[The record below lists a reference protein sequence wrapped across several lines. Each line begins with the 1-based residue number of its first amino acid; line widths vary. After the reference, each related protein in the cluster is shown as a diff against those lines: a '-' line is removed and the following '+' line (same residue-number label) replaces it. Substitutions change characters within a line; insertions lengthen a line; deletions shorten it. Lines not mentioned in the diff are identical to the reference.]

1 MSDLHA
7 LSREVQSVLAEK
19 GSFPFSFTLSESEKQ
34 ELNTE
39 GSDFSLFRTVFNRS
53 IAVTTIPD
61 GRKGSASGNDLSPE
75 GIRKAVSD
83 AVSGAESALSDEANI
98 IAEKEAP
105 EVFRNGSE
113 VPDMEK
119 FYSRLSELLDEIR
132 SSYPKI
138 RILQLIADH
147 TKTHSLYL
155 NSNGTQ
161 FENFDGVYHVMLE
174 FSANDG
180 DKNTG
185 IADAFIATNDLS
197 SPLISQG
204 SLARHL
210 ADAEKSL
217 DLTEIPGK
225 FDGTVLFTPECLEYF
240 IYMLVSNYIESSVIL
255 DGTSRWLEKLGEQ
268 VADSKVTLRLTAA
281 DDRLAVRS
289 PFTADGYKTQDVVLL
304 ENGVLK
310 NHLLNLYAAK
320 KTGRPVTKNSGSG
333 LVMEPGCTPLEEIIA
348 NIDRGLL
355 LGGFSGGEP
364 GANGE
369 FSGVA
374 KNSFYIEN
382 GKIKGAVSETM
393 VNGNLEQVFQNV
405 VAVSSETACDGT
417 TVLPYMASC
426 GIVISGK

>member
-1 MSDLHA
+1 MSDLHS
-7 LSREVQSVLAEK
+7 LSQEVLSVLTEK
-19 GSFPFSFTLSESEKQ
+19 GSFPYSFTLTESEKR

-39 GSDFSLFRTVFNRS
+39 GADFSLFRTVFNHQIS
-53 IAVTTIPD
+53 VTTIPD
-61 GRKGSASGNDLSPE
+61 GKKGSASGNDLSPE
-75 GIRKAVSD
+75 GIRKVVCD
-83 AVSGAESALSDEANI
+83 ALSGAESALPDEANC
-98 IAEKEAP
+98 IAEKESP
-105 EVFRNGSE
+105 EVFRNGSDL
-113 VPDMEK
+113 PDMEK
-119 FYSRLSELLDEIR
+119 FYIRLSELLDTIR
-132 SSYPKI
+132 TSYPKI

-147 TKTHSLYL
+147 TKTHTLYL
-155 NSNGTQ
+155 NSNNTQ
-161 FENFDGVYHVMLE
+161 FEDFDGVYHVILE

-180 DKNTG
+180 EKTTG

-197 SPLISQG
+197 TPLISQG
-204 SLARHL
+204 SLARHF

-217 DLTEIPGK
+217 NIIEIPGK
-225 FDGTVLFTPECLEYF
+225 FDGTVLFTPECLENF
-240 IYMLVSNYIESSVIL
+240 VYMLVSNYIESSVIL
-255 DGTSRWLEKLGEQ
+255 DGTSRWLEKLGEK
-268 VADSKVTLRLTAA
+268 VADSKVTLRLCTA

-333 LVMEPGCTPLEEIIA
+333 PVMQPGSTPLEEIIA
-348 NIDRGLL
+348 NIDRGIL

-382 GKIKGAVSETM
+382 GKILGAVSETM
-393 VNGNLEQVFQNV
+393 VNGNLEKVFRNV

-417 TVLPYMASC
+417 SVFPYMASS
-426 GIVISGK
+426 GIIISGK

>member
-1 MSDLHA
+1 MSDLHT
-7 LSREVQSVLAEK
+7 LSQEVLSVLAEK
-19 GSFPFSFTLSESEKQ
+19 GSFPFSFVLSESEKR

-39 GSDFSLFRTVFNRS
+39 GAEFSLYRTVFNHQIS
-53 IAVTTIPD
+53 VTTIPD
-61 GRKGSASGNDLSPE
+61 GRKGTASGNDLSPD
-75 GIRKAVSD
+75 GIRKVVSD
-83 AVSGAESALSDEANI
+83 AVSGAASALPDEANI

-105 EVFRNGSE
+105 EVFRNGSDI
-113 VPDMEK
+113 PDMEM
-119 FYSRLSELLDEIR
+119 FYSRLSELLDAIR
-132 SSYPKI
+132 SGYPKI

-147 TKTHSLYL
+147 TKTHTLYL

-161 FENFDGVYHVMLE
+161 FESFSGVYHVIME

-180 DKNTG
+180 EKTTG
-185 IADAFIATNDLS
+185 IADAFVATNDLS

-210 ADAEKSL
+210 ANAEKSL
-217 DLTEIPGK
+217 CLTEIPEK
-225 FDGTVLFTPECLEYF
+225 FDGTVLFTPECLENF
-240 IYMLVSNYIESSVIL
+240 VYMLVSNYIESSVIL
-255 DGTSRWLEKLGEQ
+255 DGTSRWLEKLGEK
-268 VADSKVTLRLTAA
+268 VADSKVTLRLTAS
-281 DDRLAVRS
+281 DDRLAEHS

-320 KTGRPVTKNSGSG
+320 KTGRPVTRNSGSG
-333 LVMEPGCTPLEEIIA
+333 PVMDPGCTPLEEIIA

-382 GKIKGAVSETM
+382 GQIKGAVSETM
-393 VNGNLEQVFQNV
+393 VNGNLEKVFQNV

-417 TVLPYMASC
+417 SVFPYMASS